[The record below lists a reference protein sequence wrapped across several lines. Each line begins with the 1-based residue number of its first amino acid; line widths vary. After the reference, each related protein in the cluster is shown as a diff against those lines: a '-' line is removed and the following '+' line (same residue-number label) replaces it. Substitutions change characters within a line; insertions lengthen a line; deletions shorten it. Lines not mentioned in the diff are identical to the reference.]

1 MRFLA
6 PLALCLAACSSDPV
20 AAPSDAMTD
29 TTLLGPDACELAVM
43 HGGDPCLCADGGTG
57 RRIICDPPGACI
69 CGSDAG
75 ADAPS
80 ADALPDAQ
88 GDAAL
93 PPDAPAD
100 ADERDA
106 TIDGQAADAATDA
119 VVDTAPT
126 CDVRC
131 DGGCVDTD
139 FDPLNCGGCGMVCHS
154 SAAHV
159 SPRCFAA
166 RCEFPCATGYG
177 DCDGNAVNGCETFVM
192 GTDPNNCGGCRAHC
206 QTTETCMAGICRSVH

>member
-6 PLALCLAACSSDPV
+6 PLALCLIACSSDPAPAPAD
-20 AAPSDAMTD
+20 AAAD
-29 TTLLGPDACELAVM
+29 TTLPGPDACELAVM
-43 HGGDPCLCADGGTG
+43 HGGDPCLCPDGGIG

-75 ADAPS
+75 ADAPPV
-80 ADALPDAQ
+80 DAQLDAQ
-88 GDAAL
+88 GDVA
-93 PPDAPAD
+93 PPLDASGD
-100 ADERDA
+100 AGERDVS
-106 TIDGQAADAATDA
+106 TDSQAADAATDA
-119 VVDTAPT
+119 VADAAST

-139 FDPLNCGGCGMVCHS
+139 FDPLNCGACGMVCRS

-166 RCEFPCATGYG
+166 RCEFPCAAGYG
-177 DCDGNAVNGCETFVM
+177 DCDGNVINGCETFVM
-192 GTDPNNCGGCRAHC
+192 GTDPNNCGFCHGLCNSL
-206 QTTETCMAGICRSVH
+206 ETCMMGICRSVH